1 MTNLHGKRI
10 VLAVTGGIAAY
21 KSAIIASKLV
31 QSGALVDIVLT
42 ESAIKFITPL
52 TFQALTHRR
61 VYSDIFDIPPGQ
73 NIPHIDLSHNIDLLI
88 IAPATAN
95 TLAKMAHGQADNLLT
110 SIALATD
117 KPILVAPAMET
128 DMWAHPVT
136 QKNIARLAEWGV
148 TQVGPAEGRLA
159 SGRMGYGR
167 MAEPAEI
174 VDAARRVLAKNGAM
188 DGLRVVVTA
197 GGTREPIDPVRYI
210 TNRSSGKMGHAL
222 AEAARDMGAQVTL
235 ITTAA
240 LPVLHG
246 VSVMPVN
253 TATEMADAVL
263 AATDTAD
270 ALVMAAAVADYRPA
284 EIAAQKIK
292 KGAGNLELSLVRTP
306 DILQLV
312 AKRRAETGF
321 PRKVVGFA
329 AETTDVRQNAQE
341 KLVRKQLDWIAANDV
356 SRTDAG
362 FGTETNLITLF
373 GADGTVIEL
382 PLMSKLAVAQEIWKR
397 LFQIA
402 EENQ

>member
-128 DMWAHPVT
+128 DMWAHPIT
-136 QKNIARLAEWGV
+136 QKNIAQLAEWGV

>member
-136 QKNIARLAEWGV
+136 QKNIAQLAEWGV
-148 TQVGPAEGRLA
+148 TQVGPVEGRLA

-235 ITTAA
+235 ITTAT